1 MYLFLQSSTSG
12 CQHSWCQPVIFHQ
25 INCARTYYIC
35 IYLVYLL
42 LHPRRGFCCGCAR
55 MLLVA
60 ILRMQNKP
68 LLPPTAADITS
79 NVGDLTTS
87 NTRKRSSHP
96 CVKHFWEE
104 DKMRKHNNG
113 GGWECLWCG
122 FCKITDN
129 HTKSLSRVVK
139 VKLIGVNVSICV
151 ANIPDSLPAR
161 YQAVLEKI
169 GARTL

>member
-1 MYLFLQSSTSG
+1 MSDS
-12 CQHSWCQPVIFHQ
+12 
-25 INCARTYYIC
+25 
-35 IYLVYLL
+35 
-42 LHPRRGFCCGCAR
+42 
-55 MLLVA
+55 
-60 ILRMQNKP
+60 P
-68 LLPPTAADITS
+68 LTPPPDADS
-79 NVGDLTTS
+79 NIEVGDLTTP
-87 NTRKRSSHP
+87 NTKDKVITP
-96 CVKHFWEE
+96 LCKTVWE
-104 DKMRKHNNG
+104 DKKMRKHTNG